1 MTDIIRRQFTATLD
15 RAGADQRTLGG
26 CCVPYNRP
34 ATVSDDGVEIYREM
48 FAPGAFARQMNAAN
62 RIALKY
68 AHGAGVMDTVG
79 RATQLDEH
87 DDGLFG
93 MFRVFDGI
101 VGDQALTLVDEG
113 LLGGLSVSGVPLK
126 STRNADGVVVRQRVH
141 LTEISLC
148 EEPAYADALVSV
160 RRSRSRQELEL
171 PSKPADEQLARLA
184 AIGIRVTIEQR

>member
-1 MTDIIRRQFTATLD
+1 MTETIRRTFAVTLD

-34 ATVSDDGVEIYREM
+34 STVTDDGITSYREM
-48 FAPGAFARQMNAAN
+48 FAPGAFGRSIPAAGAG

-68 AHGAGVMDTVG
+68 RHGEGVLDTVG

-93 MFRVFDGI
+93 MFRVFGGV

-113 LLGGLSVSGVPLK
+113 LLTGLSVQGVPLK
-126 STRNADGVVVRQRVH
+126 SRRNAEGVVVRERMH

-160 RRSRSRQELEL
+160 RRSRVDLQL
-171 PSKPADEQLARLA
+171 PERPTDEQLARLA
-184 AIGIRVTIEQR
+184 AVGIRIESH